1 MPISVRFLAALIL
14 CSPASIAVVEAQNQS
29 PSPPRPARVTLMLAE
44 RELASNIYR
53 LGYAK
58 GIASAL
64 DDGVAFLYE
73 GAPVIVGRE
82 NVRRLL
88 EAQSSLAGMRIVAQ
102 PITGIVSA
110 DGTFGITYGA
120 TIVTAQT
127 HPRDSLPRRAS
138 YITVWRR
145 PAGGT
150 WKVIARVD
158 ADLVDPATVVLPDA
172 IRALPVVRGALM
184 NRPILDFAQAD
195 AAFSRAA
202 GRGGAPAAF
211 EQFAAPD
218 GATFGAGGAINLGP
232 PAIRASLQ
240 AGPAANAA
248 WSWVP
253 VYGASSSGGDLAY
266 TMGEATIRPPNA
278 SAASA
283 YHGKYLTVWRRQADG
298 TVKYLIDGGNSRP
311 PPAP

>member
-1 MPISVRFLAALIL
+1 MPISVRLLAAILL
-14 CSPASIAVVEAQNQS
+14 CSPASIAVVEAQNPS
-29 PSPPRPARVTLMLAE
+29 PPPPRPARVTLMLAE

-53 LGYAK
+53 WGYAK

-82 NVRRLL
+82 NVQRLL
-88 EAQSSLAGMRIVAQ
+88 EAQSSLAAMRIVAQ

-202 GRGGAPAAF
+202 ERGGGVRAVRRSLRCDLWRRRLHQPRTAGHPRVAP
-211 EQFAAPD
+211 
-218 GATFGAGGAINLGP
+218 GRAGGQRGLVVG
-232 PAIRASLQ
+232 
-240 AGPAANAA
+240 
-248 WSWVP
+248 
-253 VYGASSSGGDLAY
+253 SGVRCV
-266 TMGEATIRPPNA
+266 EQRRRPGLH
-278 SAASA
+278 
-283 YHGKYLTVWRRQADG
+283 HG
-298 TVKYLIDGGNSRP
+298 
-311 PPAP
+311 